1 MVWVLISAAMLP
13 MLICY
18 YCSDDD
24 ESIWRL
30 TICACT
36 VWAAALRALYVRM
49 QHFECTAVLIA
60 VQQQHHDITWKEAPT
75 WEYTQNAAYE
85 HKRLAC
91 LLYIE

>member
-24 ESIWRL
+24 ESIWRT

-36 VWAAALRALYVRM
+36 VWAAALRAFCVRM
-49 QHFECTAVLIA
+49 QHFECTAVLNA
-60 VQQQHHDITWKEAPT
+60 VQQQHHDITWNEAPS
-75 WEYTQNAAYE
+75 
-85 HKRLAC
+85 K
-91 LLYIE
+91 